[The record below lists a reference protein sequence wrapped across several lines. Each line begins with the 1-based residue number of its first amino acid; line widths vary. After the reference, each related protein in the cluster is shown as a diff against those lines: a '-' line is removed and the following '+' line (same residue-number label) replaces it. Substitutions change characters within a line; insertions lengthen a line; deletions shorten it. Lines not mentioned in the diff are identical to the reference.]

1 MGYNTL
7 PMKAT
12 MAPRPSTKPRTEMHQ
27 GAISEAQEFVA
38 QEGAEFIGRE
48 DNLSP
53 LETEV
58 IDIFVSLV
66 RLVGIP
72 KSVAEIY
79 GLLFVSPQ
87 PQPLD
92 AIVNRLRISKG
103 SASQGLKLLRGLG
116 GVRVTYVAGD
126 RRDHYVAETELK
138 KLVAG
143 FIRGEVKPRLE
154 NGAGRLAKLKEIAA
168 AMKGSESERE
178 FQLERVSKLN
188 QWHTRSSGIMP
199 LVSGMLED

>member
-1 MGYNTL
+1 
-7 PMKAT
+7 MKAT
-12 MAPRPSTKPRTEMHQ
+12 MAAHPPTSFRTETRRS
-27 GAISEAQEFVA
+27 AVSESLVSAGKEVP
-38 QEGAEFIGRE
+38 ESTGN
-48 DNLSP
+48 DNNLSP

-92 AIVNRLRISKG
+92 SIVNRLRISKG

-116 GVRVTYVAGD
+116 GVKVTYVAGD

-143 FIRGEVKPRLE
+143 FIHGEVKPRLE
-154 NGAGRLAKLKEIAA
+154 SGAGRLAKLREITA
-168 AMKGSESERE
+168 AMGGSDSERE
-178 FQLERVSKLN
+178 FQLGRVSKLN
-188 QWHTRSSGIMP
+188 QWHNRSSEIIP